1 MADKE
6 HLEIVLGGAGV
17 IREWK
22 NNNPEKKLDLQGASL
37 RRADLTY
44 SDLSDANLSNA
55 DLNWAD
61 LRWADL
67 IGSDL
72 SGSNLT
78 RADFHKADL
87 ENACL
92 QGADFS
98 HANFED
104 ASLVSANLSN
114 AIFSNTR
121 LINTDLSSTIGIDT
135 IVHKATSE
143 LDRETL
149 AKNTKLSVKFL
160 RGCGLYSA
168 FRAIVHRVVVGSPSD
183 VENERKAARDAIYA
197 WNDHN
202 AHHYDTVLLPI
213 LWETHAIPE
222 LGDRPQAIINRQLI
236 ETSQILVCIF
246 WSRVGTPTGEADSG
260 TVEEIM
266 KFMDA
271 GNPVL
276 VYFCTK
282 DLPQSFDPNQW
293 SRLQKFKARIKNKG
307 LIAEF
312 ETEYELTSKMYT
324 HLTEIL
330 KKLLSTN

>member
-1 MADKE
+1 MANKK
-6 HLEIVLGGAGV
+6 HVEIVLSGAEAV
-17 IREWK
+17 RKWRS
-22 NNNPEKKLDLQGASL
+22 NNPEERLDLQGASL

-44 SDLSDANLSNA
+44 SDLRDANLSNA

-61 LRWADL
+61 FRWADL

-72 SGSNLT
+72 TGANLT

-87 ENACL
+87 TNASL
-92 QGADFS
+92 QCANFT

-104 ASLVSANLSN
+104 ASLVSANLSDT
-114 AIFSNTR
+114 IFCNTR
-121 LINTDLSSTIGIDT
+121 LINTDLSSAVGIDT
-135 IVHKATSE
+135 IIHNGTSE

-149 AKNTKLSVKFL
+149 AKNTKLPINFL

-168 FRAIVHRVVVGSPSD
+168 FRALVHRVVVGSPSD
-183 VENERKAARDAIYA
+183 VENERKAARDAIYS

-202 AHHYDTVLLPI
+202 AHHHGTVLLPV
-213 LWETHAIPE
+213 LWETHAVPE

-236 ETSQILVCIF
+236 ENSQILVCIF
-246 WSRVGTPTGEADSG
+246 WSRLGTPTGEADSG

-276 VYFCTK
+276 VYFSTK
-282 DLPQSFDPNQW
+282 HLPQSFDANQW
-293 SRLQKFKARIKNKG
+293 SRLQAFKKRIKKKG

-312 ETEYELTSKMYT
+312 ETEQDLVAKLNT
-324 HLTEIL
+324 HLTATV
-330 KKLLSTN
+330 KKLLSTT

>member
-1 MADKE
+1 MANKE
-6 HLEIVLGGAGV
+6 HIEIVLSGAEA

-22 NNNPEKKLDLQGASL
+22 VNNPEIKLDLQGASL
-37 RRADLTY
+37 RSADLTY
-44 SDLSDANLSNA
+44 TDLSYANMSGV
-55 DLNWAD
+55 DLHWAD

-67 IGSDL
+67 IDSDL
-72 SGSNLT
+72 SKANLT
-78 RADFHKADL
+78 RADLHKADL
-87 ENACL
+87 ENSSL
-92 QGADFS
+92 QGSDCS

-121 LINTDLSSTIGIDT
+121 LINTDLSLARGIDT
-135 IVHKATSE
+135 IIHKAASE

-149 AKNTKLSVKFL
+149 AKNTELSIPFL
-160 RGCGLYSA
+160 KGCGLYSA
-168 FRAIVHRVVVGSPSD
+168 FRALILRVVVGSPGD
-183 VENERKAARDAIYA
+183 VEIERKAARDAIYS

-202 AHHYDTVLLPI
+202 AHHYGAVLLPV

-246 WSRVGTPTGEADSG
+246 WSRLGTPTGEADSG

-266 KFMDA
+266 KFMDS

-282 DLPQSFDPNQW
+282 RLPQTFDPNQW
-293 SRLQKFKARIKNKG
+293 SRLQEFKSKIKKKG

-312 ETEYELTSKMYT
+312 ETEHDLISKMKT
-324 HLTEIL
+324 HLTEIT
-330 KKLLSTN
+330 KKMIIK